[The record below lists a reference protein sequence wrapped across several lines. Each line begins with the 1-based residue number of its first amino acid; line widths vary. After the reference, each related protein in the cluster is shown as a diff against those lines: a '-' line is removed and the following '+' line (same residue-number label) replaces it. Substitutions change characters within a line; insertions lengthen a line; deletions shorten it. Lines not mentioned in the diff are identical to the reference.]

1 MKEVKELFFMDNDLF
16 NYDELNKLWI
26 SFINYDINWARVWA
40 IVVINY
46 YNSKYFN
53 K

>member
-1 MKEVKELFFMDNDLF
+1 MENDLF
-16 NYDELNKLWI
+16 NYDELEKLWV
-26 SFINYDINWARVWA
+26 SFLNHETNWARVWA

-46 YNSKYFN
+46 YNRKFFY